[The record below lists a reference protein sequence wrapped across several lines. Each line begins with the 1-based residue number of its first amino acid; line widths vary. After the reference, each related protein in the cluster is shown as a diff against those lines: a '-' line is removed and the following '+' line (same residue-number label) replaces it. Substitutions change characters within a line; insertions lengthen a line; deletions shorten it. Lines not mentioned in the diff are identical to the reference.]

1 MRMCVLFC
9 VVSARTVA
17 RGGACVLLVGTAVEL
32 ATAREEGSHDVRYLG
47 ITRFRIGQI
56 VPVWRNTLWR
66 WRELDSNRLR
76 SLSFRSQWNATYQTH
91 VR

>member
-1 MRMCVLFC
+1 MACERNRLSSNRFRRNKCVQFNCVCSGVCPCEPLPVRMRVLFC

-47 ITRFRIGQI
+47 IT
-56 VPVWRNTLWR
+56 
-66 WRELDSNRLR
+66 
-76 SLSFRSQWNATYQTH
+76 
-91 VR
+91 

>member
-1 MRMCVLFC
+1 MACERNRLSSNRFRRNKCVQFNCVCSGVCPCEPLPVRMCVLFC

-47 ITRFRIGQI
+47 IT
-56 VPVWRNTLWR
+56 
-66 WRELDSNRLR
+66 
-76 SLSFRSQWNATYQTH
+76 
-91 VR
+91 